1 MNFPHNCSATNYW
14 LNRFSRLN
22 YEGGV
27 QKKNRYMYIKREVLK
42 TLNVAQPDF
51 PLDFPPL
58 LFAFSFLHAGRLVQ
72 SVLGHFALL
81 SANLF
86 G

>member
-1 MNFPHNCSATNYW
+1 
-14 LNRFSRLN
+14 
-22 YEGGV
+22 
-27 QKKNRYMYIKREVLK
+27 MYIKREVLK

-58 LFAFSFLHAGRLVQ
+58 LFAFSFSHAGRLVQ